1 MMKMLV
7 LEKNEVIKKFAK
19 NEKDTGSIEVQ
30 VALLTNKINNLTAHL
45 TTHKKDNASRYGL
58 FKLIGKRKR
67 FLAYLNKRDVE
78 RYRSLVQNLNL
89 RK

>member
-1 MMKMLV
+1 MKMVV
-7 LEKNEVIKKFAK
+7 LKKEEIIKNFAN
-19 NEKDTGSIEVQ
+19 NEKDSGSMEVQ

-45 TTHKKDNASRYGL
+45 SIHKKDNASRYGL

-67 FLAYLNKRDVE
+67 FLAYLNRKDVE
-78 RYRSLVQNLNL
+78 RYRTLVQRLNL